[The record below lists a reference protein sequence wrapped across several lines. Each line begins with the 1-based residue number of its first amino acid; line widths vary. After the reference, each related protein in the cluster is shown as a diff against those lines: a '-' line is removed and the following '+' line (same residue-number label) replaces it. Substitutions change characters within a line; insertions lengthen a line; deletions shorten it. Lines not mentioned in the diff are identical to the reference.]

1 MKYTISFFI
10 ILLIYSMNPEK
21 GCSQSDTS
29 EVRHLLESSD
39 VAKSLEESAK
49 IIEEAISLS
58 EKIKFYKGKADALNK
73 KGRVYLRMGEYQ
85 TALKAF
91 WDELDLR
98 EKNPGWENSSISRV
112 YAYIGESYRAI
123 GSYEL
128 SEEYLNKSYQIAEK
142 NKNETD
148 VAYAYNRLAS
158 VYHEISYRR
167 PDTAYSYKAIDF
179 ANKSLEIYKKLKSTG
194 NIISNYN
201 IIGAAKQFQGKYEES
216 LKFLFL
222 ALEYAEKDTTFQ
234 DKPNIYNNIA
244 SLYNATKEY
253 DRAIQYAKMSYDIS
267 QKSGIKVY
275 LVQASR
281 QLTTAYFSIGDYKNA
296 FKYLEE
302 ASNLNSQLFDE
313 RKTSEIY
320 GLQKKHEVER
330 NIQKEKEKNTTIKI
344 YGTALLTIILIIGI
358 SLYLRHR
365 TLISI
370 NKKLELNNELIS
382 LQKEELAKSNSD
394 KDKFFSI
401 LSHDI
406 RNPLNG
412 ILGFTDILENEYDT
426 IDDEEKKEF
435 IGYLNTS
442 TKSLYKLVDRVLLW
456 SRLQRGNF
464 IIKKEKINLKE
475 FVYTAAGL
483 QKTNA
488 IKKGIIL
495 ENNITED
502 IFIEAD
508 KNVLDTVLRNL
519 IDNAVKFTE
528 TGGKVSIYSVL
539 KEDSVEINIS
549 DTGVGIE
556 KEDIEKLFGIENKT
570 STKGTGGEEGTGLGL
585 TLCKDMLKLTG
596 SNLKVESKAGSGS
609 RFYFDMPIVQA

>member
-1 MKYTISFFI
+1 MKYTIFFFI
-10 ILLIYSMNPEK
+10 ILINFSMNPGK
-21 GCSQSDTS
+21 VCSQSDTS
-29 EVRHLLESSD
+29 EVRRLLKSSD
-39 VAKSLEESAK
+39 EAKSLEESAK
-49 IIEEAISLS
+49 LIEEAISLS
-58 EKIKFYKGKADALNK
+58 EKIKFYKGKADALNR
-73 KGRVYLRMGEYQ
+73 KGRLNLKKGEYQ
-85 TALKAF
+85 IALKSF
-91 WDELDLR
+91 WEELYLR
-98 EKNPGWENSSISRV
+98 EGNPEWKSSSVANV

-123 GSYEL
+123 GSYDL
-128 SEEYLNKSYQIAEK
+128 SEDYLNKSLELSLRK
-142 NKNETD
+142 NDEIEIG
-148 VAYAYNRLAS
+148 YAYNRLAS
-158 VYHEISYRR
+158 VYHELSYRR
-167 PDTAYSYKAIDF
+167 PDTSYSFKAVDY
-179 ANKSLEIYKKLKSTG
+179 ANKSLGIYKRYKNTA
-194 NIISNYN
+194 NIINNYN
-201 IIGAAKQFQGKYEES
+201 IIGAAYNFQGKYSES
-216 LKFLFL
+216 IKYLFI
-222 ALEYAEKDTTFQ
+222 ALNYSEQDTAYS
-234 DKPNIYNNIA
+234 DKCNIYNNIA
-244 SLYNATKEY
+244 SVYNAIKQY
-253 DRAIQYAKMSYDIS
+253 DSAIHYASISYEES
-267 QKSGIKVY
+267 KKSGIKVY
-275 LVQASR
+275 LLGAAR
-281 QLTTAYFSIGDYKNA
+281 QLTTAYSIKGDYKSA
-296 FKYLEE
+296 FRYLEE
-302 ASNLNSQLFDE
+302 ASNLSAQLFDE

-320 GLQKKHEVER
+320 GLQKEHELDISTRLEEL
-330 NIQKEKEKNTTIKI
+330 KTIRLKI
-344 YGTALLTIILIIGI
+344 LGTALFIVILLIGI
-358 SLYLRHR
+358 GLYLRHR
-365 TLISI
+365 QLISI
-370 NKKLELNNELIS
+370 NKKLEQN
-382 LQKEELAKSNSD
+382 KEELSQLNSD
-394 KDKFFSI
+394 KDKFISI

-528 TGGKVSIYSVL
+528 AGGKVSIYCVL
-539 KEDSVEINIS
+539 KGNIAEINIS

-556 KEDIEKLFGIENKT
+556 KEDIEKLFGIENKI

-596 SNLKVESKAGSGS
+596 SNLRVESEAGSGS
-609 RFYFDMPIVQA
+609 RFYFEMPILEV